1 MPTYNKVIVIE
12 VSTVCNLSCPFC
24 AHDSSLKIPRLTLNP
39 EVLKTFIGIVGKYS
53 TAKNES
59 ILISWLGGEPLLN
72 KSVLSLT
79 EELKND
85 YPLYFSATTNG
96 TKLSNHAIRDHI
108 KHRYAELTISLD
120 GFSTFHDKMRGK
132 PGLFDE
138 IKDGIQLLAQEAP
151 ELKIRINTVLMK
163 NNFHL
168 FHDLCIEV
176 ANWGVKEITFNQLG
190 GRDRPEFYQDN
201 RLSIEQA
208 TSIPNVTN
216 DIQNAISNTDTKLIL
231 SESYLH
237 RILASASGKKLPI
250 LDCKP
255 GSYYMFVNAHGK
267 ISPCS
272 FTTDEYGLDISSI
285 QTTNAFEELHSV
297 FHQKKTLKQASWCH
311 DCPST
316 NVHGK
321 FS

>member
-1 MPTYNKVIVIE
+1 MHTYSKVIVIE

-24 AHDSSLKIPRLTLNP
+24 GHDSRLKIPRFTLSP
-39 EVLKTFIGIVGKYS
+39 DILKTFIMIAGKYS
-53 TAKNES
+53 AMKKETV
-59 ILISWLGGEPLLN
+59 LISWLGGEPFIN
-72 KSVLSLT
+72 KSIISIT
-79 EELKND
+79 EELRND

-96 TKLSNHAIRDHI
+96 TRLSSQTIRNHI
-108 KHRYAELTISLD
+108 KHHYAELTISLD
-120 GFSTFHDKMRGK
+120 GFSKFHDHMRGK

-138 IKDGIQLLAQEAP
+138 IKNGVQLLAQESP

-176 ANWGVKEITFNQLG
+176 ASWGVNEITFNQLG

-201 RLSIEQA
+201 RLSIEQVN
-208 TSIPNVTN
+208 TIPDIAN
-216 DIQNAISNTDTKLIL
+216 DIQKSIGNAGAKLVF
-231 SESYLH
+231 SESYFH
-237 RILASASGKKLPI
+237 RISASARGEKLPI

-272 FTTDEYGLDISSI
+272 FTTEEYGLDISSI
-285 QTTNAFEELHSV
+285 QTMDIFEELHSA
-297 FHQKKTLKQASWCH
+297 FHQTKAGKQAYWCH
-311 DCPST
+311 DCPNT